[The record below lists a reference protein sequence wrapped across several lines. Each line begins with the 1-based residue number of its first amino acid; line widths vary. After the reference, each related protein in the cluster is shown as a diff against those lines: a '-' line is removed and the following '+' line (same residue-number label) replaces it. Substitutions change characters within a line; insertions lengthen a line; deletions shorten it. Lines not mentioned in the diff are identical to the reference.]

1 MEVRTVVPVAVVPVQ
16 IAEAVTATIASTR
29 RSQTV
34 TVVKNLTVQR
44 LDAGTAEMKEAAG
57 NETQPEKKKTRRPK
71 ETEIEIV
78 LGTGMAI
85 KKRRESATET
95 KIDEKETAN
104 ESGTVTE
111 IGIGIGI
118 DIAGMIKTATGM
130 SEKSETQLL
139 EIFLPVVVSL

>member
-1 MEVRTVVPVAVVPVQ
+1 MEVRTVVPVAAVPVQ

-71 ETEIEIV
+71 ETETEIV

-104 ESGTVTE
+104 ETGTVT
-111 IGIGIGI
+111 GIGI